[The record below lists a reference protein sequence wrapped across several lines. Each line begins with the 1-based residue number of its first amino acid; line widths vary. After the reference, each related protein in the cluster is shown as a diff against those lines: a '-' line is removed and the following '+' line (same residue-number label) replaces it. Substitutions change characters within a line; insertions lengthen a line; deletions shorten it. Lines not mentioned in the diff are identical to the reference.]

1 MRLFNTAGPVRAED
15 HYAIPPLERGKV
27 DEVAALIRDKQY
39 FVRAPRQIRK
49 ITTLIAL
56 RDLLNGEGDF
66 RGMDANVEVCQVAH

>member
-1 MRLFNTAGPVRAED
+1 MRLFNTVGPVRAED
-15 HYAIPPLERGKV
+15 HCAIPPLGRGKV
-27 DEVAALIRDKQY
+27 DEVLALIRDKPH